1 MCTNISWGTVS
12 GHVDRKIVKISLW
25 ISVKSNQDLEVN
37 FVIPVE
43 FKKSTKQKTE
53 SY

>member
-1 MCTNISWGTVS
+1 MKKCEKQS
-12 GHVDRKIVKISLW
+12 G
-25 ISVKSNQDLEVN
+25 LEVN

-43 FKKSTKQKTE
+43 FKRSTKQKTD